1 MNNWSDALQ
10 TLPALAPPDERL
22 GRGWAELQTR
32 RRVQRYRPAA
42 YTGLALAASVL
53 LASAVLL
60 PPFTG
65 GGWEGG
71 RAVSDSPPPQPSP
84 VYGGGSQVAGLI
96 EQSHQLEQTLADVRP
111 QARYWNSELATEAV
125 ALTDDLALVDL
136 QLNYADDAG
145 AARLWQ
151 NRVAL
156 MSQLVQTH
164 EQAAARRTS
173 PVNPEEISL

>member
-22 GRGWAELQTR
+22 GRGWAELQAR

-42 YTGLALAASVL
+42 YPGLALAACVL
-53 LASAVLL
+53 VAIAGLRSLA
-60 PPFTG
+60 P
-65 GGWEGG
+65 
-71 RAVSDSPPPQPSP
+71 AVSNSAADK
-84 VYGGGSQVAGLI
+84 QVATLI
-96 EQSHQLEQTLADVRP
+96 EQSHQLEQTLAHVRP